1 MIARPSDFND
11 SASPKASNAFGAEQ
25 QGPTAAASAQVEAIP
40 EVSFRAVGPDM
51 RDQFGDAGTRA
62 DPATLAMEPEV
73 IGGRNSTQRR
83 CIVSNV
89 IKSHEE
95 MIRFVISPEGLV
107 TPDLEGRLPGR
118 GYWVTARHNELHKAV
133 STDVFAKASR
143 GKAEVPP
150 AMINTILTLARKSAL
165 NTLGLARRGWNVEF
179 GYDHVRQAITAQKVG
194 LILVASNVPVEISRK
209 LDGVK
214 GDIPVINLFTT
225 AELSQALGRESLAF
239 ASVNKG
245 QWTARLLVECK
256 RLALLQL
263 P

>member
-11 SASPKASNAFGAEQ
+11 KDGPKALNAVGAVQ
-25 QGPTAAASAQVEAIP
+25 QGPTAAASASAVAGT
-40 EVSFRAVGPDM
+40 EVSYQAVVQEM
-51 RDQFGDAGTRA
+51 RNQFDGAGNRA
-62 DPATLAMEPEV
+62 DPDTLAMEPEV
-73 IGGRNSTQRR
+73 IGGRNSSQRR
-83 CIVSNV
+83 CIVTNE

-95 MIRFVISPEGLV
+95 MIRFVIAPDGTV

-118 GYWVTARHNELHKAV
+118 GYWITARHNELHKAV
-133 STDVFAKASR
+133 SGDAFARASR

-150 AMINTILTLARKSAL
+150 ALIGTVLMLARRSAL

-179 GYDHVRQAITAQKVG
+179 GYDHVRQAIIAQKVG

-209 LDGVK
+209 IDGVK
-214 GDIPVINLFTT
+214 GEIPVVNLFTT

-245 QWTARLLVECK
+245 QWTLRLLVECQ
-256 RLALLQL
+256 RLTQLLL